1 MVIIFFLHLGHPIAN
16 IQYSECPPELTLISC
31 LLNVVCA
38 LANASI
44 HGKVGGV
51 SLQTADGMLI
61 KICLPFSWKF
71 GRGDI
76 KYLL

>member
-1 MVIIFFLHLGHPIAN
+1 MSLSSSDLEYYLFYFVVIIFFLHLGHPIAN

-44 HGKVGGV
+44 HGKVGGSV
-51 SLQTADGMLI
+51 Y
-61 KICLPFSWKF
+61 K
-71 GRGDI
+71 
-76 KYLL
+76 LLMEC